1 MRDHEKTNDIRTL
14 AIFQYEPVAVE
25 LDSLP
30 SFFLGATLGGRLRDK
45 LVHVDSVFD
54 GIKLLQEGKVAAVAG
69 MKGQLQWGMSTSG
82 DVNKT
87 EFAPL
92 PEQYDISADGLA
104 AMSIKSWDIGMAVK
118 TDYRELAYAIQA
130 ITEPMIKNGE
140 MEALFL
146 EYGLSYEIPDYHR
159 TE

>member
-1 MRDHEKTNDIRTL
+1 
-14 AIFQYEPVAVE
+14 
-25 LDSLP
+25 
-30 SFFLGATLGGRLRDK
+30 
-45 LVHVDSVFD
+45 
-54 GIKLLQEGKVAAVAG
+54 
-69 MKGQLQWGMSTSG
+69 
-82 DVNKT
+82 
-87 EFAPL
+87 
-92 PEQYDISADGLA
+92 
-104 AMSIKSWDIGMAVK
+104 WDIGMAVK